1 MTVYGKKDIAI
12 HFLMCFVGG
21 FMGAYAL
28 IIHAGNYA
36 SAQTKNMIDMIIA
49 LLGGNLAEVAL
60 RLLAVIVYFL
70 GIALFVIIK
79 NKTSLNPQHYALA
92 VEGAAAVGVC
102 FIPDFVKPVVAIL
115 PIFFMMATQ
124 WSAFHGTYGYTSSTI
139 FSTNNLKQAS
149 SGLVEYLCNGD
160 RKQLDKAKY
169 FGSTILSF
177 HIGVVAA
184 YFACMA
190 LHRFSAAFC
199 IVPICAA
206 AYLIGHK
213 SETTCPEREKV
224 TKQNVRP
231 TEFRNNV

>member
-1 MTVYGKKDIAI
+1 MTVYCKKDIAI

-36 SAQTKNMIDMIIA
+36 SAQTKNMIDMVIA

-70 GIALFVIIK
+70 AIALYVIIK
-79 NKTSLNPQHYALA
+79 NKTPFNPQYYALA
-92 VEGAAAVGVC
+92 VEAVMSVAVC

-149 SGLVEYLCNGD
+149 SGLVEYLCNGE
-160 RKQLDKAKY
+160 REQLNKAKY

-184 YFACMA
+184 YFACMF
-190 LHRFSAAFC
+190 LHRFSAVLC
-199 IVPICAA
+199 LVPICISFC
-206 AYLIGHK
+206 LIKRK
-213 SETTCPEREKV
+213 SEAIRPEKETV
-224 TKQNVRP
+224 TK
-231 TEFRNNV
+231 